1 MIITFSSLFFSF
13 YSFKLIFEIPGNGG
27 GKVPDG
33 GAGEPGDGGG
43 EHLLQPG
50 GKISNMFDFTKS
62 FHKYLYKYRR
72 NYSSTGMYIVIKS
85 HFRGSLL
92 NWEHFWSFQFAIANI
107 IAAFNTSN
115 SVVKCSS
122 H

>member
-27 GKVPDG
+27 GEVPDG

-50 GKISNMFDFTKS
+50 GKISNMFDFHQPNHFINIHISIDGTI
-62 FHKYLYKYRR
+62 LLRECIW
-72 NYSSTGMYIVIKS
+72 SSNHIS
-85 HFRGSLL
+85 EDL
-92 NWEHFWSFQFAIANI
+92 N
-107 IAAFNTSN
+107 
-115 SVVKCSS
+115 
-122 H
+122 